1 MNIGSI
7 EKLKIGEIVDFGA
20 YLLTNENEKVLL
32 PKKQLKPYQTIG
44 DVVEV
49 FLYNDSKGRP
59 IATIKKPLIKA
70 GEIYRLKV
78 VDVNSVGAFLD
89 MGLERDL
96 LLPFSEQLYKVKTNE
111 YVEVVMYVDKSNRLC
126 ASMYLDKIKNAKKID
141 YKIIKEKQYIYNSEK
156 VYKIIKEK
164 FKGHLIYTD
173 KTATVEDVKRD
184 FNMSKKIFKD
194 SIGKLYKDRKIKI
207 TEKGIFTYY

>member
-70 GEIYRLKV
+70 GEISRLKV

-141 YKIIKEKQYIYNSEK
+141 YKIIKEK
-156 VYKIIKEK
+156 